1 MRHRI
6 NAIMLLLIAATLAAF
21 GIAGILATHDA
32 FVSCEPSQA
41 SDACL
46 EAMDGAPHFS
56 GLLSTLWLISVALAV
71 AAAALAPSRGPRA
84 LALSALGLILLMN
97 TVMEYALWVGI
108 YGGHWDVP
116 PGTGYTQSAAFV
128 LAGVL
133 VAMAASAALER
144 ARSLRGDGTKGTTP
158 AGALSALSSEH
169 ASTRG

>member
-6 NAIMLLLIAATLAAF
+6 HAIILLLIAATLAGF
-21 GIAGILATHDA
+21 GLTGILATHAA
-32 FVSCEPSQA
+32 FVDCEPSQV

-46 EAMDGAPHFS
+46 EAMDGAPHFYA
-56 GLLSTLWLISVALAV
+56 LLSTLWLIAV
-71 AAAALAPSRGPRA
+71 AVAVVAAVLAPARGPRA

-97 TVMEYALWVGI
+97 TVTEYALWLGI

-144 ARSLRGDGTKGTTP
+144 ARASRRDDTATTP
-158 AGALSALSSEH
+158 ADATPPLSSERVW
-169 ASTRG
+169 STG